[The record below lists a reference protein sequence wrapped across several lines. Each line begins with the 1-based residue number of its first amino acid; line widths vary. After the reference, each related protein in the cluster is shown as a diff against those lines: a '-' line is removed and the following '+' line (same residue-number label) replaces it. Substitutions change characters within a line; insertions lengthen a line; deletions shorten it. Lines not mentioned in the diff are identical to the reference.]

1 MENAFKKI
9 SDKLFSSLNKDEVLM
24 LSISG
29 ENSDF
34 CRFNQSKVRQIGEVL
49 DSRLSLSLINDK
61 RICHGSITLSRDLE
75 NDIKLAENE
84 LDRLKLEVT
93 QLPKDPFLVMPSP
106 SDSLSEKN
114 HGDLLH
120 SSHVVDAI
128 TPIIKNVDLAGI
140 WASGNIFRGCSNS
153 MGLMHWFETNTFSF
167 DFSLI
172 TKEERM
178 VKGTFAGNNWD
189 QLRYE
194 SYMENSIEKLK
205 LLERNSVK
213 IEPGNYR
220 TYIAPAGVS
229 DLIDML
235 SWNGVSE
242 SSIQQGQSAL
252 IKLKNKDRLSSCF
265 SLEENFSSG
274 FVPRFNGVGEVSPK
288 VLNIIDNGILRNTL
302 ISSRTAKEYGVN
314 SNYADDG
321 EYLRSPKMAAGDLD
335 ETDILKSLDKGLYL
349 SNLHYLNWSDNLGG
363 RVTGMT
369 RYACFWVE
377 NGEFVAPIENMRFD
391 DSIYNFFGQ
400 NLESVGSQ
408 LEFIP
413 SVGSYSSRSIGGN
426 MCPGILL
433 DSFKLT
439 L

>member
-1 MENAFKKI
+1 
-9 SDKLFSSLNKDEVLM
+9 
-24 LSISG
+24 
-29 ENSDF
+29 
-34 CRFNQSKVRQIGEVL
+34 
-49 DSRLSLSLINDK
+49 
-61 RICHGSITLSRDLE
+61 
-75 NDIKLAENE
+75 
-84 LDRLKLEVT
+84 
-93 QLPKDPFLVMPSP
+93 
-106 SDSLSEKN
+106 
-114 HGDLLH
+114 
-120 SSHVVDAI
+120 
-128 TPIIKNVDLAGI
+128 
-140 WASGNIFRGCSNS
+140 
-153 MGLMHWFETNTFSF
+153 MHWFETDTFSF

-363 RVTGMT
+363 RFTGMT

-413 SVGSYSSRSIGGN
+413 SVGSYNSRSIGGN
-426 MCPGILL
+426 MCPGVLL

>member
-1 MENAFKKI
+1 MENMFKNI
-9 SDKLFSSLNKDEVLM
+9 SNNLFKTLSKDEILM
-24 LSISG
+24 LSVSG
-29 ENSDF
+29 ENSHF

-49 DSRLSLSLINDK
+49 DSRLSLSLINNN
-61 RICHGSITLSRDLE
+61 RICHGSITLTFNLE
-75 NDIKLAENE
+75 NDLKVASNE
-84 LDRLKLEVT
+84 LNRLKSEVT
-93 QLPKDPFLVMPSP
+93 QLPEDPFLVMPST

-114 HGDLLH
+114 SGNLL
-120 SSHVVDAI
+120 SPDNVVNSI
-128 TPIIKNVDLAGI
+128 TPIIKDVDLAGI

-153 MGLMHWFETNTFSF
+153 MGLFHWFETDTFSF

-172 TKEERM
+172 TSKERM
-178 VKGTFAGNNWD
+178 VKGTFAGNEWD
-189 QLRYE
+189 QSKYE
-194 SYMENSIEKLK
+194 SYMQDSIKKLK
-205 LLERNSVK
+205 LLERDSIK

-252 IKLKNKDRLSSCF
+252 IKLKNENQLSNCF

-274 FVPRFNGVGEVSPK
+274 FVPRFNSIGEISPK
-288 VLNIIDNGILRNTL
+288 VLNIIDNGMLRNTL
-302 ISSRTAKEYGVN
+302 ISSRTAKEYGVKT
-314 SNYADDG
+314 NYADDG
-321 EYLRSPKMAAGDLD
+321 EYLRSPQMSPGNLK
-335 ETDILKSLDKGLYL
+335 EQDILKNLDKGIYL

-363 RVTGMT
+363 RITGMT

-377 NGEFVAPIENMRFD
+377 NGEFIAPIENMRFD
-391 DSIYNFFGQ
+391 DSIYNFFGS
-400 NLESVGSQ
+400 NLESVGNE

-413 SVGSYSSRSIGGN
+413 SVGSYQSRSIGGN

>member
-1 MENAFKKI
+1 MENMFKNI
-9 SDKLFSSLNKDEVLM
+9 SNNLFKALSKDETLM

-29 ENSDF
+29 ENSHF

-49 DSRLSLSLINDK
+49 DSRLSLSLINNN
-61 RICHGSITLSRDLE
+61 RICHGSITLTFNLE
-75 NDIKLAENE
+75 NDLKVASNE
-84 LDRLKLEVT
+84 LNRLKTEVT
-93 QLPKDPFLVMPSP
+93 QLPEDPFLVMPSI

-114 HGDLLH
+114 SGNLL
-120 SSHVVDAI
+120 SPDSVVNSI
-128 TPIIKNVDLAGI
+128 TPIIKDVDLAGI

-153 MGLMHWFETNTFSF
+153 MGLFHWFETDTFSF

-172 TKEERM
+172 TSKERM
-178 VKGTFAGNNWD
+178 VKGTFAGNEWD
-189 QLRYE
+189 QSKYE
-194 SYMENSIEKLK
+194 SYMQDSIKKLK
-205 LLERNSVK
+205 LLERDSIK

-252 IKLKNKDRLSSCF
+252 IKLKNENQLSNCF

-274 FVPRFNGVGEVSPK
+274 FVPRFNSIGEISPK
-288 VLNIIDNGILRNTL
+288 VLNIIDNGMLRNTL
-302 ISSRTAKEYGVN
+302 ISSRTAKEYGVKT
-314 SNYADDG
+314 NYADDG
-321 EYLRSPKMAAGDLD
+321 EYLRSPQMSPGNLK
-335 ETDILKSLDKGLYL
+335 EQDILKNLDKGIYL

-363 RVTGMT
+363 RITGMT

-377 NGEFVAPIENMRFD
+377 NGEFIAPIENMRFD
-391 DSIYNFFGQ
+391 DSIYNFFGS
-400 NLESVGSQ
+400 NLESVGNE

-413 SVGSYSSRSIGGN
+413 SVGSYQSRSIGGN

>member
-49 DSRLSLSLINDK
+49 DSRLSLSLINDN

-75 NDIKLAENE
+75 NDLKLAEDE

-93 QLPKDPFLVMPSP
+93 QLLEDPFLVMPSL

-114 HGDLLH
+114 HGELL
-120 SSHVVDAI
+120 SSNNLVDAI

-153 MGLMHWFETNTFSF
+153 MGLMHWFETDTFSF

-189 QLRYE
+189 QSRYE
-194 SYMENSIEKLK
+194 SYMESSIEKLK
-205 LLERNSVK
+205 LLERDSVK

-229 DLIDML
+229 DLIDMF

-288 VLNIIDNGILRNTL
+288 VLNIID
-302 ISSRTAKEYGVN
+302 KFKN
-314 SNYADDG
+314 S
-321 EYLRSPKMAAGDLD
+321 ER
-335 ETDILKSLDKGLYL
+335 I
-349 SNLHYLNWSDNLGG
+349 W
-363 RVTGMT
+363 
-369 RYACFWVE
+369 C
-377 NGEFVAPIENMRFD
+377 
-391 DSIYNFFGQ
+391 
-400 NLESVGSQ
+400 
-408 LEFIP
+408 
-413 SVGSYSSRSIGGN
+413 
-426 MCPGILL
+426 
-433 DSFKLT
+433 
-439 L
+439 